1 MKLINKA
8 HNLIIIKIFLSALIL
23 IFSFQSWTKAD
34 DISDFEIEG
43 MSIGDSL
50 LEYFNLSEIK
60 EAEDNVSYYQKSNK
74 YKIIWFYSK
83 TRELFDYINIT
94 LKDNDKKYIIYGI
107 RGEKEI
113 SLDKCYKMKAEQV
126 KGIESILSYIDK
138 SEYKSGYAKIYGN
151 SKSHVTQFSFKDGSQ
166 IRIWCADYDD
176 KNENVIKSLWKDGL
190 EVSLASKELVYF
202 LTHEAY

>member
-1 MKLINKA
+1 MR
-8 HNLIIIKIFLSALIL
+8 IFLSVLIL
-23 IFSFQSWTKAD
+23 IFSLQSWTKAD
-34 DISDFEIEG
+34 DINEFEIEG
-43 MSIGDSL
+43 MSVGDSL
-50 LEYFNLSEIK
+50 LDYFNLSEIQV
-60 EAEDNVSYYQKSNK
+60 AEDNVSYYQKSNK

-126 KGIESILSYIDK
+126 KGIESILSHIDK

-151 SKSHVTQFSFKDGSQ
+151 SESHVTQFSFKDGSQ
-166 IRIWCADYDD
+166 IRVWCADYDD

-190 EVSLASKELVYF
+190 EVSLASEELVYF
-202 LTHEAY
+202 LKYEAY